1 MNLWFSP
8 HSNDS
13 IDEIVLLIPVVID
26 EETGPRE
33 AVQPV
38 QDAELLTDRSGA
50 NSGSVVLESIHS
62 TTVLCYFS

>member
-13 IDEIVLLIPVVID
+13 IDEIVLLIPAVID

-50 NSGSVVLESIHS
+50 NSGSVVLESILS
-62 TTVLCYFS
+62 TAVLCYFS